1 MSTPDAR
8 RWIVAGSSD
17 AVLESTDPHS
27 TPGAPGDKQAT
38 ERASEELRKRLI
50 ELQLRLW
57 AENRQSLLVVLQAM
71 DAGGKDGAVRKVFS
85 GVNPQGCRVTSFKQ
99 PSEEELAHDFLWR
112 IHKAVPRQGEI
123 GVFNRSHYEDVVAV
137 RVRKL
142 VPKHE
147 WKQRYGIINQFE
159 SSLVAS
165 GTRVVK
171 AFLHISKEEQAERLR
186 KRLENPS
193 KRWKFRK
200 DDLLDRA
207 LWGDYQVAYQDAI
220 AATATEH
227 APWFVIPADRKW
239 YRDWALLTVLVA
251 TLEEMDP
258 SYPEPADDLSKIVI
272 D

>member
-1 MSTPDAR
+1 
-8 RWIVAGSSD
+8 
-17 AVLESTDPHS
+17 VLDSIDPHS
-27 TPGAPGDKQAT
+27 SPGAPGDKQAT
-38 ERASEELRKRLI
+38 ESASGELRDRLV
-50 ELQLRLW
+50 ELQERLW
-57 AENRQSLLVVLQAM
+57 AANRQALLVVLQAM
-71 DAGGKDGAVRKVFS
+71 DAGGKDGAIRKVFS

-112 IHKAVPRQGEI
+112 IHKALPRRGEI

-142 VPKHE
+142 VPKEE

-171 AFLHISKEEQAERLR
+171 AFLHISKEEQAARLR

-200 DDLLDRA
+200 EDLDDRA
-207 LWGDYQVAYQDAI
+207 LWNDYQVAYSDAI
-220 AATATEH
+220 GATATEH

-258 SYPEPADDLSKIVI
+258 RYPKPAEDLSNIVI
-272 D
+272 E